1 MDVEINSVGLKCISP
16 LTFTINRIIRLSD
29 FWCTLIESEPHS
41 KGIVSWE
48 KIREQSRGIKQ
59 FDHFDM
65 LIYKEKYTRIQFEI
79 LLFCSQML
87 ELFRKPKVHKKSITV

>member
-1 MDVEINSVGLKCISP
+1 MDVEINSVGLKGISP

-48 KIREQSRGIKQ
+48 KIREQRPLAAKA
-59 FDHFDM
+59 
-65 LIYKEKYTRIQFEI
+65 
-79 LLFCSQML
+79 
-87 ELFRKPKVHKKSITV
+87 